1 MGWERTPD
9 GLRAPRRGK
18 SGELVTL
25 EDRDIRLEEYL
36 ESAVDDAEHG
46 EVQDLVPALIG
57 CLRFGGRI
65 ALDKHDLDDV
75 PSSARPFVAAGRF
88 KRKEPGPR
96 HVRVLPEESVDGIE
110 LSDRLVLAIRPGHGW
125 SERCVAWF
133 WRLAGRCYAQHDS
146 DAFVG
151 ATVDAFR
158 RATHW
163 FFEEEVDLA
172 VALDLRAAEMRAL
185 LYASHPHDDVRA
197 VLESTLK
204 YYDRATLPARDEY
217 RFLVQINEVLE
228 RLRASEPFP
237 RQLRLCLRA
246 LDLALDLEHTFQI
259 AELHAAVGRCLV
271 EFADAPPESGA
282 FDLRATFTRLYGTTE
297 PLAVAERALER
308 AVLLERGEFYG
319 RIDAFRRQSRVS
331 KSRLVLARIY
341 GLTHRPAKALSICE
355 LLRVE
360 DPQTTAWSQ
369 EKQMVTLDEVLRAA
383 RVPADE
389 RSAFIVREVAA
400 DLARTHTVDP
410 WSVRPLGEYLA
421 TVAQML
427 ETNGEGH
434 RAREL
439 EERARAI
446 PGYDAAQAANDA
458 RRLEETQENEV
469 FVDQLTAVFFGTSAD

>member
-1 MGWERTPD
+1 M
-9 GLRAPRRGK
+9 K

-36 ESAVDDAEHG
+36 ESAVADAEHG
-46 EVQDLVPALIG
+46 EMQDLVPALVG

-65 ALDKHDLDDV
+65 ALEKDDLDDV

-88 KRKEPGPR
+88 KKKEPSPR
-96 HVRVLPEESVDGIE
+96 RVRVLPEASVERID

-125 SERCVAWF
+125 SERNVAWF

-151 ATVDAFR
+151 ATALAFR

-163 FFEEEVDLA
+163 FFEEEVDLG
-172 VALDLRAAEMRAL
+172 VALDLRAAEMRSL
-185 LYASHPHDDVRA
+185 LYASHPHDDVRV
-197 VLESTLK
+197 VLDSTLK
-204 YYDRATLPARDEY
+204 YYDRATMAALDEY
-217 RFLVQINEVLE
+217 RFLVQVNEVLE
-228 RLRASEPFP
+228 RLRASEPSP

-246 LDLALDLEHTFQI
+246 LDLALDLETTFQI

-271 EFADAPPESGA
+271 DFADAPREEHESTGA

-319 RIDAFRRQSRVS
+319 RIEAFRRQSRVS
-331 KSRLVLARIY
+331 KSRLALARIY
-341 GLTHRPAKALSICE
+341 GLTQRPAKALSICE

-360 DPQTTAWSQ
+360 DPQTTAWAQ
-369 EKQMVTLDEVLRAA
+369 EKQMVTLDEVLRTA
-383 RVPADE
+383 RVPADD

-400 DLARTHTVDP
+400 DLARTHHLDP
-410 WSVRPLGEYLA
+410 WSVRPLGDYLA
-421 TVAQML
+421 TVGQML
-427 ETNGEGH
+427 HMNGHGH

-439 EERARAI
+439 ELRARAI

-458 RRLEETQENEV
+458 RRLEETHENEV
-469 FVDQLTAVFFGTSAD
+469 FVDQLTAVFFGTNAD